1 MQSDIASA
9 DILAKLLP
17 MLKVGK
23 NTKVLLQADEK
34 GLELIALSP
43 QKDVRVTLVLLKQ
56 VFHSYHFDPLRR
68 VPLPV
73 DDPMHPGDAVAPGG
87 VAGQGMAGRAVAGSS
102 LDDEF
107 GLDQDSIHHPD
118 TPPAGGGSSSS
129 SKGFGKKDIGHQE
142 QRYQWINPVRKTK

>member
-1 MQSDIASA
+1 MLCEFASA
-9 DILAKLLP
+9 DILAQLLP
-17 MLKVGK
+17 LLKVGK

-34 GLELIALSP
+34 GLKFIALSP
-43 QKDVRVTLVLLKQ
+43 QKDVRVTLVLLRE
-56 VFHSYHFDPLRR
+56 VVHSYYFDPLRR

-118 TPPAGGGSSSS
+118 TPAGVGSSSS
-129 SKGFGKKDIGHQE
+129 SKEFGKKGIGHQL
-142 QRYQWINPVRKTK
+142 YTFLIII

>member
-1 MQSDIASA
+1 MLCEIASA

-17 MLKVGK
+17 LLKVGK

-34 GLELIALSP
+34 GLKFIALSP
-43 QKDVRVTLVLLKQ
+43 QKDVRVILVLLKE
-56 VFHSYHFDPLRR
+56 VVHSYHFDPFRR

-73 DDPMHPGDAVAPGG
+73 DDPMHPGDAVALGG

-118 TPPAGGGSSSS
+118 TPAGGGSSSS
-129 SKGFGKKDIGHQE
+129 SKGFGKKGIGHQL
-142 QRYQWINPVRKTK
+142 YTFLIII